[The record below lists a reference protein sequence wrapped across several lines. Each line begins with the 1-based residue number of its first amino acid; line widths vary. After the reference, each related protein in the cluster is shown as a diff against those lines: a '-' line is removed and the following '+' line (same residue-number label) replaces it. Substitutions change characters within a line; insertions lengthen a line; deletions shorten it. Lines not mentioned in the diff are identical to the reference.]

1 MYPEPKVKSRWPT
14 ETPEQS
20 YISTEDMEFPI
31 LPPHTPPHTTPLPL
45 PYARCHWK
53 KKICT
58 PKSRWP
64 SETPEQS
71 YIPTED
77 KENSKRHQQ
86 QRQSPNYMD
95 EFNYYEIKS
104 NRYSISMYPCK
115 WALPT
120 HHLHNFNLYSS
131 RPPDFCT
138 SPPVDWPPVSSRC
151 SPICGRAQGRIRTQL
166 WSPRPEVGRPRNVI
180 FNKKVQK
187 KRLKK

>member
-1 MYPEPKVKSRWPT
+1 MKEKPQEEEDDIYPEPKVKSRWPP

-31 LPPHTPPHTTPLPL
+31 LLPHTPPHTTPLPL

-77 KENSKRHQQ
+77 KENSERHQQ

-95 EFNYYEIKS
+95 EFN
-104 NRYSISMYPCK
+104 
-115 WALPT
+115 
-120 HHLHNFNLYSS
+120 
-131 RPPDFCT
+131 
-138 SPPVDWPPVSSRC
+138 
-151 SPICGRAQGRIRTQL
+151 
-166 WSPRPEVGRPRNVI
+166 
-180 FNKKVQK
+180 
-187 KRLKK
+187 